1 MVYNDSMSD
10 PKPIAFFE
18 KCCCDPFKTHKKI
31 TKDLQ
36 IVGSNE
42 LASSVVKLYHAK
54 PVPISTTHYI
64 STE

>member
-1 MVYNDSMSD
+1 MSD

-18 KCCCDPFKTHKKI
+18 KYSCGPLKTHKKKI
-31 TKDLQ
+31 TKDLR

-42 LASSVVKLYHAK
+42 LASSVVKLYPGM
-54 PVPISTTHYI
+54 PVPISTTHYT